1 MKCTYRISENT
12 PCLSGPWKHTQDEM
26 HLTKNRA
33 YARLYI
39 HPIVSVKS
47 SPSARRTHNLPG
59 PICTCIPCIHRRY
72 ATDCIW
78 IIHWKV
84 CASHHLPCLSRCN
97 LYDTGFFYTLQV
109 YSNTKVDASK
119 TKNMTVTTWP
129 EFMYSEGKLYNCV
142 RKNINIQNFL
152 NHKLLLAT
160 WTVIPPST
168 KLIRQEVGLQRKNI
182 YIMTIPSRSTIKIK

>member
-1 MKCTYRISENT
+1 MQGSIFIPLFQLKVPLQLGVPTICPDPYAPAYPAYTDAMPLTAYESFIERFVHLIICHASPDVTYMTR
-12 PCLSGPWKHTQDEM
+12 
-26 HLTKNRA
+26 
-33 YARLYI
+33 
-39 HPIVSVKS
+39 
-47 SPSARRTHNLPG
+47 
-59 PICTCIPCIHRRY
+59 
-72 ATDCIW
+72 
-78 IIHWKV
+78 
-84 CASHHLPCLSRCN
+84 
-97 LYDTGFFYTLQV
+97 GFFYTLQV